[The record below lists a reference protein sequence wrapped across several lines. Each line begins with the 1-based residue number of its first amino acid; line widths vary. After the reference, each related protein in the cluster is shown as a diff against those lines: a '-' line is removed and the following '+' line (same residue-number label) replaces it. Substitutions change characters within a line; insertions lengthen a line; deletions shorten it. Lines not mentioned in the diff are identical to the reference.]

1 MKKFS
6 MYRILLNAMLLL
18 AGINNGGGGTG
29 GTGGNPGGG
38 TGDTGGAGDTGGNK
52 VGGDEELKALVLSL
66 QKEVHSYK
74 SQVGHYKSELEKATN
89 SGLTKEEALA
99 KKEKELA
106 DKEEALLI
114 TNLELHKATA
124 ATNANLPKEFLP
136 FVYVTAGRTAE
147 SNEESLKKSV
157 DKQVADLNAAITAHI
172 ESLGKSKVTKLK
184 TTTSNGTQDLEV
196 SSHVK
201 TVIEDMA
208 QGKNAGAFNPWQ
220 TKQ

>member
-1 MKKFS
+1 MKKFK

-18 AGINNGGGGTG
+18 AGINNGGGGTSGNG
-29 GTGGNPGGG
+29 GSTGGS
-38 TGDTGGAGDTGGNK
+38 TGDTGGAGDTGGDK
-52 VGGDEELKALVLSL
+52 TGGDKELKELVLSL

-89 SGLTKEEALA
+89 NGLTKEEALI

-124 ATNANLPKEFLP
+124 ATAANLPKEFLP

-147 SNEESLKKSV
+147 SNEESLRKSI
-157 DKQVADLNAAITAHI
+157 DKQVADLNAAIAAHI
-172 ESLGKSKVTKLK
+172 ESVGKGKITKIK
-184 TTTSNGTQDLEV
+184 TTTSAGTSDLEV

-201 TVIEDMA
+201 TVIDDMA
-208 QGKNAGAFNPWQ
+208 QGKNSQVFNPWQ
-220 TKQ
+220 TK

>member
-1 MKKFS
+1 MKKLN

-29 GTGGNPGGG
+29 GDGGNTGGSANNTGNTGG
-38 TGDTGGAGDTGGNK
+38 TGDNEEGNGK
-52 VGGDEELKALVLSL
+52 ELKDLILNL

-74 SQVGHYKSELEKATN
+74 SQIGHYKSELEKATN
-89 SGLTKEEALA
+89 NGLTKEEALI

-106 DKEEALLI
+106 DKEETLLI
-114 TNLELHKATA
+114 TNLELHKATV
-124 ATNANLPKEFLP
+124 ATTANLPKEFLP

-147 SNEESLKKSV
+147 SNEESLRKSI
-157 DKQVADLNAAITAHI
+157 DKQVADLNAAIAAHI
-172 ESLGKSKVTKLK
+172 ESVGKGKITKIK
-184 TTTSNGTQDLEV
+184 TTTSAGTSDLEV

-201 TVIEDMA
+201 TVIDDMA
-208 QGKNAGAFNPWQ
+208 QGKNSQVFNPWQ